1 MLRRYLLAVVVLIN
15 VLELARASLC
25 TDGGKPH
32 RILLDTDVDTDDFF
46 ALLYLL
52 KLNRSE
58 FELEV
63 SPFAFLVSVVH
74 SFSGFWICCIKVK
87 LHMING
93 KVVSSG
99 LSFALILESL
109 NSFLPSLITSELL
122 DSWIR
127 EFFSFSEM
135 AR

>member
-58 FELEV
+58 FELE
-63 SPFAFLVSVVH
+63 SRQSLSTQMH
-74 SFSGFWICCIKVK
+74 
-87 LHMING
+87 
-93 KVVSSG
+93 G
-99 LSFALILESL
+99 LMQGMPRTKSM
-109 NSFLPSLITSELL
+109 T
-122 DSWIR
+122 
-127 EFFSFSEM
+127 FFT
-135 AR
+135 

>member
-1 MLRRYLLAVVVLIN
+1 
-15 VLELARASLC
+15 
-25 TDGGKPH
+25 
-32 RILLDTDVDTDDFF
+32 
-46 ALLYLL
+46 
-52 KLNRSE
+52 
-58 FELEV
+58 LEV

-109 NSFLPSLITSELL
+109 NSFLP
-122 DSWIR
+122 
-127 EFFSFSEM
+127 
-135 AR
+135 

>member
-1 MLRRYLLAVVVLIN
+1 
-15 VLELARASLC
+15 
-25 TDGGKPH
+25 
-32 RILLDTDVDTDDFF
+32 
-46 ALLYLL
+46 
-52 KLNRSE
+52 
-58 FELEV
+58 
-63 SPFAFLVSVVH
+63 
-74 SFSGFWICCIKVK
+74 
-87 LHMING
+87 MING